1 MFCWIQSTKW
11 GMLVYTPGSDS
22 RAHPMPHETR
32 PIRVDRPSLSMVNG
46 PPESPCKW
54 FGQQSWFKKLAIGFN
69 IYLARVTTALLVTS
83 TGKDIIDSLPP
94 ACIFIPFLAI
104 TVVNN
109 ADVDCLQDVRHCR
122 STFKSNKKIPVEEK
136 TKTNL
141 KHQEWKDK

>member
-22 RAHPMPHETR
+22 RAQPMPHETR

-54 FGQQSWFKKLAIGFN
+54 FCQQSLFKKLLAFN
-69 IYLARVTTALLVTS
+69 IYLARVTTAFLVTS
-83 TGKDIIDSLPP
+83 TGEDIIDSLPP

-109 ADVDCLQDVRHCR
+109 ADVNCLQDVRHCR
-122 STFKSNKKIPVEEK
+122 STFKPNKKIPVEKK
-136 TKTNL
+136 TKPYE
-141 KHQEWKDK
+141 KHQGWKDK